1 MPPADGLTRSFALVR
16 TNTTTHKTTDT
27 VMVHHIPGAMRSN
40 AAIAAYFEALFPGSV
55 KKVRMRVGYMRG
67 DTYVLR

>member
-1 MPPADGLTRSFALVR
+1 
-16 TNTTTHKTTDT
+16 
-27 VMVHHIPGAMRSN
+27 MVHHIPGAMRSN